1 MVEEG
6 GDGQERHSC
15 VDGLSDDTCDMYE
28 GADDDEGI
36 MGETVMLGARYD
48 GASGGGANASV
59 AGDAPCIPQPA
70 LGIGMDMV
78 ANTSPLELAESE
90 PSPVVCEP

>member
-6 GDGQERHSC
+6 GDGQKGHSC
-15 VDGLSDDTCDMYE
+15 VDGLSDDTCEVYE
-28 GADDDEGI
+28 GADDAEGI
-36 MGETVMLGARYD
+36 MGETVMLGARYG

-59 AGDAPCIPQPA
+59 AGDAPCIRHPA
-70 LGIGMDMV
+70 PGIGMDMV

-90 PSPVVCEP
+90 PSPVFCEP